1 MTKIETVRR
10 TAKPPR
16 PLTAT
21 KDGEVIY
28 INNVQH
34 VEEYTGVTTSRVYR
48 RLGIQGRLDCTLDG
62 WTFKYID
69 IEDEAFTMNKKQEIK
84 MKVERVGRKAIE
96 ELRRLR
102 VPEDDIK
109 KLLDE
114 VHDHNTKHATTI
126 AKGE

>member
-1 MTKIETVRR
+1 MSKIEPVWR

-21 KDGEVIY
+21 KDGETIY

-96 ELRRLR
+96 ELRRLH
-102 VPEDDIK
+102 VPEEDIK